1 MKKYNYG
8 EYHKIMTKFK
18 AGFTL
23 WASFEYLVSG
33 QDSKNGLE
41 VLNKISNMAYNNS
54 DDRQKAVNFA
64 INGSVDDLKYLIAKT
79 HSNRERATNIFN
91 GMQNALIK
99 FVQYAKV

>member
-1 MKKYNYG
+1 MKIYNYG

-33 QDSKNGLE
+33 QDSQNGLE
-41 VLNKISNMAYNNS
+41 VLKKISNMAYSNS
-54 DDRQKAVNFA
+54 DDRQRAVNFA
-64 INGSVDDLKYLIAKT
+64 INGNVEDLKYLLTKT
-79 HSNRERATNIFN
+79 HSNRERTTNIFN
-91 GMQNALIK
+91 GMQNALVK